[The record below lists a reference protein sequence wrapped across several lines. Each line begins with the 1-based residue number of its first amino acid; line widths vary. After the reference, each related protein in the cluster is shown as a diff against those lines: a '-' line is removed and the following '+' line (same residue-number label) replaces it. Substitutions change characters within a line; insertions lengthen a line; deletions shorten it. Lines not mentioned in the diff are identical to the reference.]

1 MAREFRR
8 GDVWIVDLGPV
19 AKIRPAVVVSIRFE
33 DQDRAL
39 ITLIPHTT
47 SVRGTRFEVVSQAR
61 FLKRGAFDAQN
72 PISIPPPHLVRRLGR
87 IHPDELTAVEAALKH
102 WLGLNGN

>member
-1 MAREFRR
+1 MPRVFNR

-19 AKIRPAVVVSIRFE
+19 AKIRPAVVVSIPFE

-47 SVRGTRFEVVSQAR
+47 SVRGSRFEVASQAR

-87 IHPDELTAVEAALKH
+87 IHSDELTAGEAAMTR
-102 WLGLNGN
+102 WLGLKQE